1 MEILL
6 KVDDS
11 KYELL
16 LAMLKTLDYVKIHE
30 ITEEDKV
37 AYAAEPLLG
46 YKKKSKPTVD
56 EIEQLIIAKAL
67 RDAEAIERGE
77 LKGKVYE
84 NYKDLIAD
92 LQNETNDEVPTNQ

>member
-16 LAMLKTLDYVKIHE
+16 LALLKTLDYVKIHE

-46 YKKKSKPTVD
+46 YKKKSKPTVN

-67 RDAEAIERGE
+67 RDAEAIEWGE
-77 LKGKVYE
+77 LETRDLDVLLAELENE
-84 NYKDLIAD
+84 NY
-92 LQNETNDEVPTNQ
+92 NENE

>member
-16 LAMLKTLDYVKIHE
+16 LALLKTLDYVKIHE

-67 RDAEAIERGE
+67 RDAEAIEWGE
-77 LKGKVYE
+77 LETRDLDVLLAELENE
-84 NYKDLIAD
+84 NY
-92 LQNETNDEVPTNQ
+92 NENE